1 MEMGDQGDGSHHIM
15 GSVPNTPKKPRLQK
29 QDEFY
34 TAGSKQ
40 RAGSKLHSQNNQS
53 NTRKWTAA
61 KTATGHSLSSDF
73 NHASASIRTPS
84 PQPRP
89 QNRQVLSEPV
99 REVIRVLQAYQDG
112 SALPEGNYT
121 ADCEK
126 VTFPLSPDQ
135 FLELSNCL
143 WGSDEDGRNH
153 GPQAAPE
160 ASSPGFQELG
170 RYIQDK
176 VPWTYDYCC
185 SLFVISSMSES
196 VIHSVLTD
204 KLPELIL
211 NHARR
216 TVEGLPDGHPHKD
229 QYKYKLAQLKVRNNT
244 EARNPVDFYLAA
256 QGEEGQD
263 KDGDDQI
270 QDLSGTYSLTSN
282 TMKWW
287 RPIPDSYLTFVSDK
301 DISYPYPPQIFEIFW
316 SHETLE
322 QHLLEYIR
330 LGKGFV
336 TSVIYV
342 NVNKKAFEQQG
353 PYPTRVSVYRPQET
367 GSDSWDA
374 KLSETLDIPCRSS
387 SGSGRILK
395 LCLQDFHAELPAN
408 IPVTIPIAD
417 IVKELDDAASI
428 HKAEKDREARQKK
441 AQQLQPVAKWLQGK
455 RCSPNQMQDG
465 V

>member
-1 MEMGDQGDGSHHIM
+1 M
-15 GSVPNTPKKPRLQK
+15 
-29 QDEFY
+29 
-34 TAGSKQ
+34 
-40 RAGSKLHSQNNQS
+40 
-53 NTRKWTAA
+53 
-61 KTATGHSLSSDF
+61 
-73 NHASASIRTPS
+73 
-84 PQPRP
+84 
-89 QNRQVLSEPV
+89 
-99 REVIRVLQAYQDG
+99 IRVLQAYQDG

-322 QHLLEYIR
+322 QHLLGQSVLSFPLIPTTPIGPFANLLFPPRVYTAWQGLRNIR
-330 LGKGFV
+330 NIRQCQQEGFRA
-336 TSVIYV
+336 T
-342 NVNKKAFEQQG
+342 G
-353 PYPTRVSVYRPQET
+353 TLPYPGLCIPATRNRF
-367 GSDSWDA
+367 
-374 KLSETLDIPCRSS
+374 R
-387 SGSGRILK
+387 
-395 LCLQDFHAELPAN
+395 
-408 IPVTIPIAD
+408 
-417 IVKELDDAASI
+417 
-428 HKAEKDREARQKK
+428 
-441 AQQLQPVAKWLQGK
+441 
-455 RCSPNQMQDG
+455 
-465 V
+465 